1 MTLYDSLLKEYGYNE
16 PILINEIQFQGY
28 SRPGIYK
35 ELNRLCDKNKLVRFE
50 KGIYYIPKQM
60 LLGNSILNPNKV
72 IEKKYIRSNN
82 DIFGY
87 YSGYYLL
94 NQLGITEQMPNI
106 IEIYTNN
113 ESSKARD
120 VRVGSQTVR
129 LRRARIDVTSGN
141 AAVLTFL
148 ELMNIIDTDCFDEE
162 KRQVVTEYIL
172 KNKISRRDIT
182 RYAPA
187 YPDRAMR
194 AMIESEVIYSVTQ

>member
-28 SRPGIYK
+28 SRPWINK
-35 ELNRLCDKNKLVRFE
+35 EINRLCDKNKLVRFE
-50 KGIYYIPKQM
+50 KGIYYIPKQT

-72 IEKKYIRSNN
+72 IEKKYIRSNK

-129 LRRARIDVTSGN
+129 LRRARTAVTSEN

>member
-28 SRPGIYK
+28 SRPWIYK
-35 ELNRLCDKNKLVRFE
+35 ELNRLCDKKKLVRFE
-50 KGIYYIPKQM
+50 KGIYYIPKQT

-72 IEKKYIRSNN
+72 IEKKYIRSNK

-94 NQLGITEQMPNI
+94 NQLGITERMPNI

-129 LRRARIDVTSGN
+129 LRRARIDVTS
-141 AAVLTFL
+141 
-148 ELMNIIDTDCFDEE
+148 
-162 KRQVVTEYIL
+162 
-172 KNKISRRDIT
+172 
-182 RYAPA
+182 
-187 YPDRAMR
+187 
-194 AMIESEVIYSVTQ
+194 

>member
-28 SRPGIYK
+28 SRPWINK
-35 ELNRLCDKNKLVRFE
+35 EINRLCDKNKLVRFE
-50 KGIYYIPKQM
+50 KGIYYIPKQT

-72 IEKKYIRSNN
+72 IEKKYIRSNK

-129 LRRARIDVTSGN
+129 LRRARTDVTSEN
-141 AAVLTFL
+141 VAVLTFL
-148 ELMNIIDTDCFDEE
+148 ELMNIIDKDCFDEE

-182 RYAPA
+182 RYAHA

-194 AMIESEVIYSVTQ
+194 AMIESEVIYSVT

>member
-28 SRPGIYK
+28 SRPWINK
-35 ELNRLCDKNKLVRFE
+35 EINRLCDKNKLVRFE
-50 KGIYYIPKQM
+50 KGIYYIPKQT

-72 IEKKYIRSNN
+72 IEKKYIRSNK

-120 VRVGSQTVR
+120 VCVGSQTVR
-129 LRRARIDVTSGN
+129 LRRARTDVTSEN

-194 AMIESEVIYSVTQ
+194 AMIESEVIYSVT

>member
-28 SRPGIYK
+28 SRPWINK
-35 ELNRLCDKNKLVRFE
+35 EINRLCDKNKLVRFE
-50 KGIYYIPKQM
+50 KGIYYIPKQT

-72 IEKKYIRSNN
+72 IEKKYIRSNK

-129 LRRARIDVTSGN
+129 LRRARTDVTSEN

>member
-28 SRPGIYK
+28 SRPWINK
-35 ELNRLCDKNKLVRFE
+35 EINRLCDKNKLVRFE
-50 KGIYYIPKQM
+50 KGIYYIPKQT

-72 IEKKYIRSNN
+72 IEKKYIRSNK

-129 LRRARIDVTSGN
+129 LRRARTDVTSEN

-194 AMIESEVIYSVTQ
+194 AVIESEVIYSVT

>member
-28 SRPGIYK
+28 SRPWINK
-35 ELNRLCDKNKLVRFE
+35 EINRLCDKNKLVRFE
-50 KGIYYIPKQM
+50 KGIYYIPKQT

-72 IEKKYIRSNN
+72 IEKKYIRSNK

-129 LRRARIDVTSGN
+129 LRRARTDVTSEN

-172 KNKISRRDIT
+172 KNKISRIR
-182 RYAPA
+182 
-187 YPDRAMR
+187 
-194 AMIESEVIYSVTQ
+194 

>member
-28 SRPGIYK
+28 SRPWIYK

-50 KGIYYIPKQM
+50 KGIYYIPKQT